1 LRPGRWRRIGLR
13 RPCIQLIPIRADI
26 VSNRHPRFETLLN
39 TAPPPAASRPPRTPA
54 EEPIAEES
62 LSAHARRALLTRVRA
77 RVAAFL
83 DAGIALLQ
91 GVRKKVGGAQDAGE
105 EDEDRPGSRRERPGE
120 RKRTA
125 PPDEAAAEPPKP
137 RRRLRAFLIYVSVML
152 AGGIGGGALAYN
164 QFQKQLGQLLEESL
178 RQEAAL
184 VQKIKP
190 GTKTLKTFEEEQA
203 KRAEAEKKLA
213 LSLAEFSNATT
224 KSYSVL
230 ESLLDQQI
238 TESRRLEA
246 ALAEKDRSG
255 AETQKALEEAQARR
269 TEAEE
274 KLTLSLAEY
283 SKSTTEK
290 QKQLDAAEKQLAA
303 LSAGEATRSVQRQAP
318 ASRRSDSSKPRPARS
333 GNCALDTKNIDTLKG
348 CIDDFN
354 Q

>member
-1 LRPGRWRRIGLR
+1 M
-13 RPCIQLIPIRADI
+13 
-26 VSNRHPRFETLLN
+26 N
-39 TAPPPAASRPPRTPA
+39 TAPPPATSRPQRAPA

-62 LSAHARRALLTRVRA
+62 LSAHAKRALLTRVRA
-77 RVAAFL
+77 RIAAFL

-91 GVRKKVGGAQDAGE
+91 GLRKKVGGAQDAR

-120 RKRTA
+120 RKRAA
-125 PPDEAAAEPPKP
+125 PPDEAAVEPPKP

-184 VQKIKP
+184 VKKIKP
-190 GTKTLKTFEEEQA
+190 GAKTLKTFEEEQA
-203 KRAEAEKKLA
+203 RRAEAEKKLA
-213 LSLAEFSNATT
+213 LSLAEYSNATT
-224 KSYSVL
+224 ESYSVL

-246 ALAEKDRSG
+246 ALAEKDKSG
-255 AETQKALEEAQARR
+255 AETQKALDEAQARR

-274 KLTLSLAEY
+274 KLALSLAEY
-283 SKSTTEK
+283 SSSTTEK

-303 LSAGEATRSVQRQAP
+303 LHAGEATRSVQRQAP
-318 ASRRSDSSKPRPARS
+318 ASRRSDSRKPRPARS
-333 GNCALDTKNIDTLKG
+333 GNCALDTKNVDTLKS

>member
-1 LRPGRWRRIGLR
+1 M
-13 RPCIQLIPIRADI
+13 
-26 VSNRHPRFETLLN
+26 N
-39 TAPPPAASRPPRTPA
+39 TAPPPATSRPQRAPA

-62 LSAHARRALLTRVRA
+62 LSAHAKRALLTRVRA
-77 RVAAFL
+77 RIAAFL

-91 GVRKKVGGAQDAGE
+91 GLRKKVGGAQDAGE
-105 EDEDRPGSRRERPGE
+105 DGDRPGSRRERPE
-120 RKRTA
+120 ARKKTA

-137 RRRLRAFLIYVSVML
+137 RRRLRAFLIYVCVML

-184 VQKIKP
+184 VKKIKP
-190 GTKTLKTFEEEQA
+190 GAKTLETFFEEERA

-213 LSLAEFSNATT
+213 LSLAEYSNATT
-224 KSYSVL
+224 ESSSAL

-238 TESRRLEA
+238 AESRRLEA

-274 KLTLSLAEY
+274 KLALSLAEY
-283 SKSTTEK
+283 SSSIAEK
-290 QKQLDAAEKQLAA
+290 QKQLDAAEKQLAP
-303 LSAGEATRSVQRQAP
+303 LHAGEATRSVQRLAV
-318 ASRRSDSSKPRPARS
+318 ASRRSDSRKPRPARS
-333 GNCALDTKNIDTLKG
+333 GNCTLDAKNVDTLKS

>member
-1 LRPGRWRRIGLR
+1 M
-13 RPCIQLIPIRADI
+13 
-26 VSNRHPRFETLLN
+26 N
-39 TAPPPAASRPPRTPA
+39 TAPLPAASRPPRAPS

-62 LSAHARRALLTRVRA
+62 LSAHARRALLARVRA
-77 RVAAFL
+77 RIAAFL

-105 EDEDRPGSRRERPGE
+105 DEDRPGSKRERPE
-120 RKRTA
+120 ARKRAA
-125 PPDEAAAEPPKP
+125 PPDEAAAESPKP
-137 RRRLRAFLIYVSVML
+137 RRRLRTFLIHVSVML

-164 QFQKQLGQLLEESL
+164 QYQKQLGQLLEESL

-184 VQKIKP
+184 VKKIKP
-190 GTKTLKTFEEEQA
+190 GAKTLATFEEERA
-203 KRAEAEKKLA
+203 RRAEAEKKLA
-213 LSLAEFSNATT
+213 LSLAEYSNAATE
-224 KSYSVL
+224 SYSVL

-255 AETQKALEEAQARR
+255 AETQKALDEAQARR

-274 KLTLSLAEY
+274 KLVLSLAEH

-303 LSAGEATRSVQRQAP
+303 LHAGEATRSVQRQAP
-318 ASRRSDSSKPRPARS
+318 ASRRSDGSKSRPARS
-333 GNCALDTKNIDTLKG
+333 GNCALDTKNVDTLKS

>member
-1 LRPGRWRRIGLR
+1 MNRRKKLLRPGRWQRIGLR

-39 TAPPPAASRPPRTPA
+39 TAPPPAASRPSRAPA

-105 EDEDRPGSRRERPGE
+105 DEDRPGSRRERPEE
-120 RKRTA
+120 RKRAA
-125 PPDEAAAEPPKP
+125 PPDEAEAEPPKP

-184 VQKIKP
+184 VKKNKP
-190 GTKTLKTFEEEQA
+190 DAKTLKTFEEEQA
-203 KRAEAEKKLA
+203 RRAEAEEKLA
-213 LSLAEFSNATT
+213 LSLAEYSNINNRVLLRAR
-224 KSYSVL
+224 KS
-230 ESLLDQQI
+230 
-238 TESRRLEA
+238 A
-246 ALAEKDRSG
+246 
-255 AETQKALEEAQARR
+255 
-269 TEAEE
+269 
-274 KLTLSLAEY
+274 
-283 SKSTTEK
+283 
-290 QKQLDAAEKQLAA
+290 
-303 LSAGEATRSVQRQAP
+303 
-318 ASRRSDSSKPRPARS
+318 RPADHRKPAPES
-333 GNCALDTKNIDTLKG
+333 GTGRKRQIRR
-348 CIDDFN
+348 
-354 Q
+354 